1 MSLDLSIQR
10 LTHFNT
16 DEDTIERK
24 ETVKIVLDK
33 MISRVQVEGLALNR
47 KIELPEP
54 NVVFCHFHSF
64 RKAKRK

>member
-1 MSLDLSIQR
+1 MSLELSIQR

-33 MISRVQVEGLALNR
+33 MTSRVQVEGLALNR
-47 KIELPEP
+47 KIELPEL

-64 RKAKRK
+64 RKGKRK